1 MTKTKRLFFL
11 FFLPCVLLLV
21 IFYTPSGL
29 EDRIYKCYFTIWIN
43 LVCIYIV
50 WLLIIT
56 KRKIDLFDP
65 FVLAT
70 LIHILLFEISPLYYI
85 FKGEML
91 WFNIDVWDGCIKG
104 TWLSTIGYVSM
115 AIGYFI
121 NFKIGSHVSGE
132 IYREKNNNYQDS
144 YLISVENCNDKI
156 MMVSSCIWMFA
167 FLSSVILIVTSGQ
180 NLKYMLTLKLS
191 DSANSNEL
199 TRSSFQFLG
208 VFAYMMVPSFLYIL
222 HFGKS
227 KVFKIIVFYLMV
239 MSFLIRGFRF
249 ILVAV
254 IIAPVVMV
262 YLIKRK
268 RPKLSQLV
276 ILFIILLLM
285 IGFVGFIRNGIRT
298 GEGISSGFNTDEIEK
313 AFFGNFEIF
322 KTYYGIMKH
331 IPKDLS
337 YTYGQQIFLYTL
349 IMFIPRALWP
359 SKPEPITRSVITTS
373 ISAYANMA
381 GTAYPYIGEYYHEFG
396 VAGVIVGCFI
406 LGILLKKLSVYI
418 FRIDIHSIIL
428 FSSVYPLILQ
438 VLIRG
443 YMPSNFY
450 MILFVVLPAFLLK
463 YIDKT
468 KYK

>member
-1 MTKTKRLFFL
+1 MKVLMINVVCGIRSTGRICTDLAVALEAQGHEVKIAYGREDVPEQFQKYAVRIGNDLDVKLHGLKARLMDGAGFGSKRVTEKFIEWVKVYD
-11 FFLPCVLLLV
+11 PDV
-21 IFYTPSGL
+21 IHL
-29 EDRIYKCYFTIWIN
+29 
-43 LVCIYIV
+43 
-50 WLLIIT
+50 
-56 KRKIDLFDP
+56 
-65 FVLAT
+65 
-70 LIHILLFEISPLYYI
+70 H
-85 FKGEML
+85 
-91 WFNIDVWDGCIKG
+91 
-104 TWLSTIGYVSM
+104 
-115 AIGYFI
+115 
-121 NFKIGSHVSGE
+121 
-132 IYREKNNNYQDS
+132 
-144 YLISVENCNDKI
+144 
-156 MMVSSCIWMFA
+156 SSCIWMFA

-359 SKPEPITRSVITTS
+359 SKPEPVTRSVITTS

-396 VAGVIVGCFI
+396 VAGVIAGCFI

-450 MILFVVLPAFLLK
+450 MILFVVLPVFLLK